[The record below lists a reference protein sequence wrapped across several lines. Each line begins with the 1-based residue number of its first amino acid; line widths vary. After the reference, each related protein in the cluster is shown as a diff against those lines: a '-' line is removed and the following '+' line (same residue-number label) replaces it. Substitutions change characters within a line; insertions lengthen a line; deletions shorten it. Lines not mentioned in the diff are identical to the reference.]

1 MEDRLNLLI
10 KRKRD
15 KAKELNDTPS
25 TSWKKRLRSYEL
37 SLIITQIKIER
48 LKSQFK

>member
-1 MEDRLNLLI
+1 MENRLNDLL
-10 KRKRD
+10 KRKRV

-25 TSWKKRLRSYEL
+25 TSWKKRLRNYEL